1 MTTGGA
7 WIAIVTSIIA
17 GLAGFAALIRTFL
30 ERPKYRADAMTL
42 VTQAATDQMATL
54 KGDNDDV
61 RKRLSAVEAKL
72 EVALEKVD
80 AAESKLEDSE
90 RLNRQLRQQL
100 RVLMQHARRAQEWS
114 DKYYNAGHPPGMQPP
129 PRIPYFDDSL
139 FDADDKES
147 P

>member
-54 KGDNDDV
+54 RGDNDDV
-61 RKRLSAVEAKL
+61 RKRLASVEQKL
-72 EVALEKVD
+72 ASVEEKLDLTQDQLDD
-80 AAESKLEDSE
+80 AQ

-129 PRIPYFDDSL
+129 PRIPYFDDTL
-139 FDADDKES
+139 FDSDDKDA